1 LTRHDVFGMCNALYD
16 AQAEVDDAFLAR
28 LGLAKGTMQL
38 VDEAREAQ
46 LLPLVE
52 PHLVHHEAGGSGAN
66 TMIGLALLG
75 GQACF
80 TSRVGADRFGGLYR
94 ESLAR
99 QGVQA
104 NLGAGRGRTG
114 VALILITPDAQR
126 TILTYLGDSQAL
138 ERADVSVP
146 DIEASR
152 WLYLTGYLWDTDSQ
166 KEAFLFALDAARRAG
181 VKVAFN
187 LSDPFCVNRHLD
199 DFRRLTGLD
208 GGLGVDLVVGNAEE
222 AKMLTG
228 EHDALDAARALAARN
243 GLAAVTRDAA
253 GSVIDDGREAHA
265 VPAFP
270 VRAVD
275 TTGAGDM
282 FAAGLLYGLTHGLS
296 LPAAGRVGSYAAAQ
310 VVAKLGPRLDSIDR
324 GAVAEL
330 SR

>member
-1 LTRHDVFGMCNALYD
+1 MTRHDVFGMCNALYD

-126 TILTYLGDSQAL
+126 TILTY
-138 ERADVSVP
+138 
-146 DIEASR
+146 R

-166 KEAFLFALDAARRAG
+166 KEAFLFALAAARRAG

-208 GGLGVDLVVGNAEE
+208 GRRGVDLVVGNAEE

-228 EHDALDAARALAARN
+228 EHDALAAARALAARN

-253 GSVIDDGREAHA
+253 GSVIDDGGEAHA

-310 VVAKLGPRLDSIDR
+310 VVAKLGPRLESIDL
-324 GAVAEL
+324 GAVTEL